1 MTEAPTEKL
10 ADAEPAAVP
19 AAPGWESVSGSSVP
33 VDPLLSCLEF
43 LTHHFQRPYSAD
55 VLKAGLPLSEGRLAP
70 STLIRAAGRAGLI
83 ARVAKQPFKSLSDEL
98 LPAIAILKDDQACV
112 VLEIWPDGRAVVML
126 PETGGGVTE
135 LKPGQLEHDYV
146 GYIIYAR
153 PEYRGRETDDAV
165 RASAG
170 GRWLWSALIENW
182 WIYGQVVIGAVM
194 INIFSLVTPLFIMT
208 VYDRVIPNN
217 AIETLW
223 VLAIGAIVVLGFD
236 FVVKLLRGYYIDI
249 AGKRA
254 DVVLASRLFDRV
266 LDLQMAAR
274 PRSAGGLANTLRE
287 FETVR
292 DFLTSAS
299 LAAIVDLPFV
309 GFFIVLIWLIGGP
322 IALIPGLAVPLVL
335 IVGLFIQ
342 IPLTRVVRD
351 SFGESQA
358 KHGVLFETLGGL
370 ETIKSIG
377 AEGRMRHKW
386 EMLVGLSAQSSMK
399 ARFLS
404 LIALN
409 FSALVQQGA
418 SVGMVVFGV
427 LLIAA
432 GELTIGALIAVVIL
446 NGRTVGA
453 LAQIAQLMVRF
464 NQARTSYRALTD
476 IMKLPVERPADR
488 NFLHRPDLNGAI
500 KFQEVTFTYP
510 GQPMPAIKNISF
522 DIKAGERV
530 GIIGRVGS
538 GKSTVHKLLLGLFQ
552 PDTGAIQVDGTD
564 LRQIDPADLRRNIGC
579 VPQDVVL
586 FDGSVRENIVISAPF
601 HNDEAVHRAS
611 VVSGVDDFVSQHP
624 MGYDLKVGE
633 RGDGLSG
640 GQRQSIAIA
649 RALLQ
654 EPPILL
660 FDEPTSSM
668 DNAAEVTFK
677 ERLEE
682 ILPSRTLV
690 LVTHRA
696 SLLSLV
702 DRLIVLDMGQA
713 VADGQKQAVLDAL
726 TEGRVGVVGT

>member
-1 MTEAPTEKL
+1 
-10 ADAEPAAVP
+10 
-19 AAPGWESVSGSSVP
+19 
-33 VDPLLSCLEF
+33 
-43 LTHHFQRPYSAD
+43 
-55 VLKAGLPLSEGRLAP
+55 
-70 STLIRAAGRAGLI
+70 
-83 ARVAKQPFKSLSDEL
+83 
-98 LPAIAILKDDQACV
+98 
-112 VLEIWPDGRAVVML
+112 ML
-126 PETGGGVTE
+126 PETGGGVVE
-135 LKPGQLEHDYV
+135 LKPGQLENDYD
-146 GYIIYAR
+146 GYVIYAR
-153 PEYRGRETDDAV
+153 PEYRGRETDDAE
-165 RASAG
+165 RAAAG
-170 GRWLWSALIENW
+170 GRWLWSTLLENW
-182 WIYGQVVIGAVM
+182 WIYGQVAIGAVL
-194 INIFSLVTPLFIMT
+194 INVFALVTPLFIMT
-208 VYDRVIPNN
+208 VYDRVVPNN
-217 AIETLW
+217 ALETLW
-223 VLAIGAIVVLGFD
+223 VLAIGAAVVLGFD

-254 DVVLASRLFDRV
+254 DVILASRLFDRV

-299 LAAIVDLPFV
+299 LAAIVDLPFI
-309 GFFIVLIWLIGGP
+309 GFFLVVIWLIAGP
-322 IALIPGLAVPLVL
+322 IVIIPGLAVPLVL

-342 IPLTRVVRD
+342 IPLTKIVRE

-386 EMLVGLSAQSSMK
+386 ETFVGLSAQSSVK
-399 ARFLS
+399 VRFLS

-409 FSALVQQGA
+409 FSALVQQAA

-427 LLIAA
+427 LLISA
-432 GELTIGALIAVVIL
+432 GELTVGALIAVVIL

-488 NFLHRPDLNGAI
+488 TFLHRPNLEGAI
-500 KFQEVTFTYP
+500 KFHEVNFTYP
-510 GQPMPAIKNISF
+510 GSPMPALKNISF

-538 GKSTVHKLLLGLFQ
+538 GKSTIHKLMLGLFQ
-552 PDTGAIQVDGTD
+552 PDSGAIQVDGTD

-586 FDGSVRENIVISAPF
+586 FGGTVRENIVISAPF
-601 HNDEAVHRAS
+601 HHDEALHRAS
-611 VVSGVDDFVSQHP
+611 VIAGVDDFIAHHP

-654 EPPILL
+654 DPPILL

-668 DNAAEVTFK
+668 DSAAEVTLK
-677 ERLEE
+677 QRLGE
-682 ILPSRTLV
+682 ILPGRTLI

-696 SLLSLV
+696 SLLSMV
-702 DRLIVLDMGQA
+702 DRLIVLDAGQT
-713 VADGQKQAVLDAL
+713 VADGPKQAVLDAL
-726 TEGRVGVVGT
+726 TEGRVAMMGS